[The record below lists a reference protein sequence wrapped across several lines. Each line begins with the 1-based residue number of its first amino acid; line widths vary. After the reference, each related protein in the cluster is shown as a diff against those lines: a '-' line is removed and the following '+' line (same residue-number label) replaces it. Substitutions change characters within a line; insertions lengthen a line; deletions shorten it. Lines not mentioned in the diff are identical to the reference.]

1 MEFCPVWCEV
11 LPFRLFYNMH
21 SCLCCLQDWIIQYDP
36 PDDPRVKSWAST
48 LFLCAFLFWFCLWE
62 FHLVCHLA
70 RIFYVALLQEYIHRV
85 GRTARGEGAQG
96 RALLFL
102 IPEELGFLRYL
113 KVCLILQQYLASPM
127 NLHHNLPCKC
137 CMLSCIVVGFSAWEG
152 QSSWNCNESVDSG
165 GSFPE

>member
-1 MEFCPVWCEV
+1 MTHLMIQGYNLKPQLC
-11 LPFRLFYNMH
+11 LF
-21 SCLCCLQDWIIQYDP
+21 
-36 PDDPRVKSWAST
+36 
-48 LFLCAFLFWFCLWE
+48 CAFLFWFCLWE
-62 FHLVCHLA
+62 FHLVSHLA

-127 NLHHNLPCKC
+127 NLHHNLTLQ
-137 CMLSCIVVGFSAWEG
+137 MLCVITHR
-152 QSSWNCNESVDSG
+152 SWIQCLRRAE
-165 GSFPE
+165 FLKLQ